1 MIECKYKIGDKL
13 FCNKEFIVDQNI
25 YKIGDIIVIYDI
37 DYKEPIYQIDTE
49 EELFSVEEIN
59 DNFISLA
66 EWREFQIE
74 SILNDN

>member
-1 MIECKYKIGDKL
+1 MIDCKYKIGDKL
-13 FCNKEFIVDQNI
+13 FCYKEFFADKNR

-37 DYKEPIYQIDTE
+37 DYKEPMYQVDAE

-66 EWREFQIE
+66 EWRDKQID
-74 SILNDN
+74 SILYE

>member
-1 MIECKYKIGDKL
+1 MIECKYKVGDKL
-13 FCNKEFIVDQNI
+13 FCHKEFLVEKNI
-25 YKIGDIIVIYDI
+25 YEIGDTIIIHDI
-37 DYKEPIYQIDTE
+37 DYKEPYQIDAG